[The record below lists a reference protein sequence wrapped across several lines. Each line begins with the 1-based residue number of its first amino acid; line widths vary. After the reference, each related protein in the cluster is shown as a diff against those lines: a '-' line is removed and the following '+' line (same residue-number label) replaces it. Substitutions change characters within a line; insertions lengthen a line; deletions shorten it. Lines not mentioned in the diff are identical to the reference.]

1 MCKVNRNWIV
11 IKVVN
16 KMERKGRKEDKIEI
30 KALRSDRNRM
40 NLKVI
45 RDRWIL
51 KIVQL
56 LQNNKKTNLKEKN
69 QEDNSTLRKHKNN
82 WILISTFNRFQ

>member
-69 QEDNSTLRKHKNN
+69 QEDNSNLRKHKNN